1 MPPVGGSDHTPDFI
15 CSFYVQL
22 ACHSLFCLPFLASL
36 VGNCCH
42 GEVWGV
48 RNKADE
54 RNHFPTEVTKSLLL
68 CSHFCSATSITPVP
82 SIFLSLFPIYPTNST
97 RSYPMITFPSHILYS
112 FCSGSSLPCFFAI
125 AWLILKYILSS
136 HGSFSSV
143 LTSWPAL
150 FRHAESPLWCLLSPE
165 FGTGNVW
172 FDLGRSMVTWCLEKQ
187 VGMKKRAIMQGF
199 PQSLSN

>member
-22 ACHSLFCLPFLASL
+22 VCHSLFCLPFLASL

-68 CSHFCSATSITPVP
+68 CSHFCSATSITPVR

-97 RSYPMITFPSHILYS
+97 SSYPMITLPSHILCS

-125 AWLILKYILSS
+125 AWLILSNTFWVPMAAFPLCWHPGLPCSGMQSHLFGASS
-136 HGSFSSV
+136 
-143 LTSWPAL
+143 AL
-150 FRHAESPLWCLLSPE
+150 
-165 FGTGNVW
+165 
-172 FDLGRSMVTWCLEKQ
+172 DLGLETSGLIWVEVWSPGAWKSKLGWRKEQ
-187 VGMKKRAIMQGF
+187 
-199 PQSLSN
+199 